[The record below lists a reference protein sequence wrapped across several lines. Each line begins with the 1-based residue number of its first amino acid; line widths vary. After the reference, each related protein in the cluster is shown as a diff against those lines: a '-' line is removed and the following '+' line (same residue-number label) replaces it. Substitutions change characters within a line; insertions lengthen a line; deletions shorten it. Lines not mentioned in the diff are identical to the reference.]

1 VGAHGLLRV
10 QLRSSV
16 PQPLEIPAEVV
27 AVDGSTAKVKFPDIS
42 EALVELIQK
51 LAFVRHRRQIADV
64 RKARG

>member
-1 VGAHGLLRV
+1 
-10 QLRSSV
+10 V